1 MYSRDKTQFRA
12 AHCRGRL
19 SVFVVAAIV
28 GSLGLVLCV
37 LEPLPLRAQTDA
49 GWVGKRVVQR
59 QRDFALRADPSKE
72 AAPQSEDEIH
82 VYLVTKADGSSL
94 WLEAEFGGSKGWA
107 LAKDVVPVD
116 KAFDFFAQQ
125 MRDHPKDS
133 FPVLMRATIWHN
145 KRELGRALNDYTEAI
160 RIDPHNAALYC
171 NRGYLLGEQ
180 GNFDN
185 AIADFTEAIK
195 LDPHDSI
202 AYIHRGHAFAEQH
215 QFEKAIADFSETIK
229 INPHDGYAYRSRG
242 HALLDHGDPQT
253 AVADFAEAIKLDPHD
268 VAAYISRG
276 LAWRVQ
282 QETEK
287 ALADFT
293 EAIRLAPESRG
304 AYLDRGIVWEEK
316 KHYDKALADYDHA
329 IRISPKD
336 PHSHNARGWLLATCP
351 DAKSRNAAQAVE
363 SATKACELSEH
374 KDPMFLDT
382 LAAACAE
389 GGEFDDAVKWQA
401 KAIELARR
409 PEDKQDFQSRLE
421 LYQQKKPYHQKSP

>member
-1 MYSRDKTQFRA
+1 MCSRDKTRFPA
-12 AHCRGRL
+12 VCSRGRL
-19 SVFVVAAIV
+19 RAFIAAIIS
-28 GSLGLVLCV
+28 GSLGVGLCA
-37 LEPLPLRAQTDA
+37 LQPAPLCAQTDES
-49 GWVGKRVVQR
+49 WVGKRVVQR
-59 QRDFALRADPSKE
+59 HRDFALRPDPLKE
-72 AAPQSEDEIH
+72 AARQSEDEIH
-82 VYLVTKADGSSL
+82 VYQVTTADGSSL

-107 LAKDVVPVD
+107 TAKDVVCVD
-116 KAFDFFAQQ
+116 QALDFFALQ

-145 KRELGRALNDYTEAI
+145 RRELGRAMEDYTEAI

-171 NRGYLLGEQ
+171 NRGYLLGEL
-180 GNFDN
+180 GKFDK

-195 LDPHDSI
+195 LDPHDSV
-202 AYIHRGHAFAEQH
+202 AYLHRGHAFAEQH
-215 QFEKAIADFSETIK
+215 HYEKAIADFSETIK

-242 HALLDHGDPQT
+242 HALLDNGNPAT
-253 AVADFAEAIKLDPHD
+253 AVVDFAEAIKLDPHD

-276 LAWRVQ
+276 LAWRAQ

-293 EAIRLAPESRG
+293 EAIRQAPESRG

-316 KHYDKALADYDHA
+316 KQYDKALADYDHA

-336 PHSHNARGWLLATCP
+336 PHTHNARAWLLATCP
-351 DAKSRNAAQAVE
+351 DAKHRDAAKAKE

-389 GGEFDDAVKWQA
+389 AGDFDGAVKWQA
-401 KAIELARR
+401 KAIELARK
-409 PEDKQDFQSRLE
+409 PEDKQEFQDRLE
-421 LYQQKKPYHQKSP
+421 LYQRKKPYHQKSP